1 MSIPIGRDRQREV
14 YLNGFA
20 GLKSKIPFNA
30 NELEQLAKSKLSK
43 NAFGYIATGAG
54 SNQGIQNNLDAFA
67 KYAIIPRMLNG
78 NAEPDMSSTILN
90 TKLPYPF
97 LFAPIG
103 VLGLAHPK
111 GDLELAKSSKLSS
124 VPMIHSN
131 QASYSMEVCRDAL
144 GNTDSWFQ
152 LYFSKSKELVE
163 SLVFRAAESGN
174 KAIVLT
180 LDTTSLGWRNMDLEN
195 GYLPFLRGLGIAQY
209 TSDPVFQKLMR
220 NAPLTNANKKFPGL
234 IDLITLF
241 KSYPDSFFNNL
252 KTKNPV
258 KAVRTFLDVFSR
270 PELNWND
277 VIWLRSITKL
287 PILLK
292 GILHPDDA
300 SKALDFGIDGIIVS
314 NHGGRQVDHVISTL
328 DSLVEIKKVVP
339 ENYPLLMDSG
349 IRKAADVFIALALGA
364 KAVCLGRPYAY
375 ALSIGGKDAVVEYVQ
390 NMASELKITMSLL
403 GCKRLEEIPGH
414 VMNKSL

>member
-1 MSIPIGRDRQREV
+1 
-14 YLNGFA
+14 
-20 GLKSKIPFNA
+20 
-30 NELEQLAKSKLSK
+30 
-43 NAFGYIATGAG
+43 
-54 SNQGIQNNLDAFA
+54 
-67 KYAIIPRMLNG
+67 
-78 NAEPDMSSTILN
+78 
-90 TKLPYPF
+90 
-97 LFAPIG
+97 
-103 VLGLAHPK
+103 
-111 GDLELAKSSKLSS
+111 
-124 VPMIHSN
+124 
-131 QASYSMEVCRDAL
+131 MEVCRDAL